1 MNRCACEDGW
11 KCTGST
17 VCAVES
23 AVQDATESM
32 QQVVDDAVAY
42 VEAIRESHHIP
53 VPKDHVKTK
62 LRDLSRAVSEYQ
74 ELEL

>member
-1 MNRCACEDGW
+1 MRCGCEDGD

-23 AVQDATESM
+23 AVEDATENM

-42 VEAIRESHHIP
+42 VEAIMEAHHIP
-53 VPKDHVKTK
+53 VPKDHVATK

-74 ELEL
+74 ELDL